1 VSVLC
6 RREGVRHLGYLKFRP
21 VLNYYFDLVLL
32 YFGLVLTIDP
42 SPNTLDDLDLD
53 LSKMTDY
60 SLPQYWQFVPTR
72 GHAKWEASN
81 IACPLPSPP
90 LKKVRGQLPLRPLRF
105 RGLCV
110 GWKHHF
116 SKDRRAV

>member
-1 VSVLC
+1 MSVLC

-53 LSKMTDY
+53 LSKMTDGVIGRAISSY
-60 SLPQYWQFVPTR
+60 FCSKAVRSALMSL
-72 GHAKWEASN
+72 ANLIS
-81 IACPLPSPP
+81 
-90 LKKVRGQLPLRPLRF
+90 
-105 RGLCV
+105 
-110 GWKHHF
+110 
-116 SKDRRAV
+116 